1 MANTVIQLKYSEV
14 TSTPVSLNTAEPAF
28 SNVSGKLYIGDSN
41 QTPIAIGGSFYTD
54 IIDAATSANTANALV
69 KRDASGIFSATAVY
83 ASLFGNA
90 NTASELETARDIGL
104 SGDATGNVSFDG
116 STDVTLA
123 LTLADTAVS
132 PGTYGG
138 ATNIP
143 TFAVDSKGRITSAA
157 NVSISTTL
165 NVAGDTGQNTINL
178 ATDTLTFVG
187 GDGITT
193 SIDPTDNVKIDVDN
207 TVIRTTGGQTIIGDL
222 AISGNL
228 VVSGNTITLD
238 TETLRVN
245 DSIILLAA
253 NNDTGDSLD
262 IGIAAHYGV
271 GGNNHTGFVRHA
283 ADGKW
288 YLFENYTEH
297 FIHDFN
303 TINIADPSFVTA
315 NLVANLGG
323 GTVSNLTAAIAVAD
337 GGTGVTSLT
346 AGGIVIG
353 NGTSGLQILANTT
366 TSGSYGN
373 ASHTV
378 AFTVDDYGRVSVAAN
393 TPIAIDAAQITSGTL
408 PIARGGTNQTTYTT
422 GNLIIFDGTSLTSV
436 ANTGTAGTFANASH
450 VPVITTDAYGRVSS
464 IVNTSIAIDTSQI
477 TSGTLSVG
485 RGGTGNTTF
494 TTNGVLIGQGTSPV
508 TVAFSSTEGQV
519 LQINASGVPV
529 FGDINGGSF

>member
-1 MANTVIQLKYSEV
+1 MANTVIQLKFSEV
-14 TSTPVSLNTAEPAF
+14 TATPALLNVAEPAY
-28 SNVSGKLYIGDSN
+28 SNTSGKLFIGDSN
-41 QTPIAIGGSFYTD
+41 QTPIAIGGQFYTD
-54 IIDAATSANTANALV
+54 IIDAATSANTANAIV
-69 KRDASGIFSATAVY
+69 KRDADGSFSASFVNA
-83 ASLFGNA
+83 ALFGNA
-90 NTASELETARDIGL
+90 NTASKLETARDIGL

-116 STDVTLA
+116 DTNVTLA

-207 TVIRTTGGQTIIGDL
+207 TVVRTSGSQAITGDL
-222 AISGNL
+222 AITGNL
-228 VVSGNTITLD
+228 IVTGSEIIQDVATIRTEDTL
-238 TETLRVN
+238 
-245 DSIILLAA
+245 IHLAA
-253 NNDTGDSLD
+253 NNAADALD
-262 IGIAAHYGV
+262 IGFYGQYEDSGTKYTAFYRDASDSGVYKLLIDGTEEPTIANTVNAAAFARGTLNANIT
-271 GGNNHTGFVRHA
+271 GG
-283 ADGKW
+283 
-288 YLFENYTEH
+288 
-297 FIHDFN
+297 
-303 TINIADPSFVTA
+303 S
-315 NLVANLGG
+315 
-323 GTVSNLTAAIAVAD
+323 VSGLSAAIAVAD

-366 TSGSYGN
+366 SSGSYGN

-378 AFTVDDYGRVSVAAN
+378 AFTVDAYGRVSTAAN
-393 TPIAIDAAQITSGTL
+393 TPIAIDTAQITSGTL
-408 PIARGGTNQTTYTT
+408 PIARGGTNQTTYAT
-422 GNLIIFDGTSLTSV
+422 GNLIIFDGTSLTSI

-450 VPVITTDAYGRVSS
+450 VPVITTDAYGRISS
-464 IVNTSIAIDTSQI
+464 IVNTAISIDTAQI
-477 TSGTLSVG
+477 TSGTLGVA
-485 RGGTGNTTF
+485 RGGTGNTSF
-494 TTNGVLIGQGTSPV
+494 TTNGVLIGQGTSAV